1 MTIDRRRFLQL
12 TATGIAT
19 IVAGAGCAVDANRD
33 PKLVA
38 RPALLVAMDE
48 AAVRD
53 IGARYRETVPGE
65 RDAGAL
71 RSAIARDA
79 RRGLWLPWKPSPS
92 LERQVSDDF
101 AAGRTV
107 VVRGWV
113 LSVTEARQ
121 CALFSLDAG

>member
-1 MTIDRRRFLQL
+1 MTIGRRRFFQL

-19 IVAGAGCAVDANRD
+19 VVAGAGCADDANRD
-33 PKLVA
+33 PGVVA

-65 RDAGAL
+65 RDARAL
-71 RSAIARDA
+71 RAAIARDA
-79 RRGLWLPWKPSPS
+79 RRGLWLPWNPSPS

>member
-12 TATGIAT
+12 TAAGITSAIGGAACT
-19 IVAGAGCAVDANRD
+19 ADAGRD
-33 PKLVA
+33 PAVVA

-48 AAVRD
+48 AAVRE

-92 LERQVSDDF
+92 LERQVRDDF

-107 VVRGWV
+107 VVRGWL

-121 CALFSLDAG
+121 CALFSLGVR